1 MIGVGAG
8 DKFSSERTSVL
19 VFFEERIQPRDQNG
33 ETDTEFI
40 RSTVCIEEHRGKLK
54 E

>member
-19 VFFEERIQPRDQNG
+19 VFFEERIQPRDG